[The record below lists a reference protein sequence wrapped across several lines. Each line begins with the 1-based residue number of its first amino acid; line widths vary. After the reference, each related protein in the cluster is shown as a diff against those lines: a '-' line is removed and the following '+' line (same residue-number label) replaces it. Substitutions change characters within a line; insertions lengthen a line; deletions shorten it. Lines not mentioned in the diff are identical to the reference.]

1 MLPCLNADN
10 DNYLYQEKE
19 AAQESPG
26 GVCLSDYNGLLG
38 AGSELAVISIT
49 VLTIAGSDLDA
60 HQSTARYCQH
70 CVDNLMPAN
79 WYGVRAV
86 SASM

>member
-49 VLTIAGSDLDA
+49 VLTMAGSDLDA
-60 HQSTARYCQH
+60 PSVHCSLLSTLC
-70 CVDNLMPAN
+70 
-79 WYGVRAV
+79 
-86 SASM
+86 S